1 MGLGQNST
9 LCKEVNNSR
18 QGLEARPAGPTSAAS
33 LGFTTAGH
41 QQVAGELWGALT
53 CRPRWPG
60 CRSRKGPSM
69 APTQGTEETLG
80 KEEPE
85 DRGEQNGHVGPASGL
100 SF

>member
-1 MGLGQNST
+1 
-9 LCKEVNNSR
+9 
-18 QGLEARPAGPTSAAS
+18 
-33 LGFTTAGH
+33 
-41 QQVAGELWGALT
+41 
-53 CRPRWPG
+53 
-60 CRSRKGPSM
+60 M